1 MGARPPRR
9 PIALFLRP
17 EFVNPQAAPAFPA
30 PHRRAFLM
38 NQAEFERRAT
48 EILDSLFEQI
58 EDQLGDWLD
67 VEMTGGI
74 LQIELPDGGTY
85 IVNKHAPNREIWLSS
100 PKSGAWHFGSD
111 DGDAWR
117 STRGAED
124 LIVLLAGELAAA
136 SGRAISL
143 NL

>member
-1 MGARPPRR
+1 
-9 PIALFLRP
+9 
-17 EFVNPQAAPAFPA
+17 
-30 PHRRAFLM
+30 M
-38 NQAEFERRAT
+38 NQVEFERRAAEVLET
-48 EILDSLFEQI
+48 LFDQI

-124 LIVLLAGELAAA
+124 LIALLAGELAAA

-143 NL
+143 DL

>member
-1 MGARPPRR
+1 
-9 PIALFLRP
+9 
-17 EFVNPQAAPAFPA
+17 
-30 PHRRAFLM
+30 M
-38 NQAEFERRAT
+38 NQVEFERRAAEVLET
-48 EILDSLFEQI
+48 LFDQV

-85 IVNKHAPNREIWLSS
+85 IVNKHGPNREIWLSS
-100 PKSGAWHFGSD
+100 PKSGAWHFAPVEGGA

-117 STRGAED
+117 STRGPED
-124 LIVLLAGELAAA
+124 LIALLAGELAAA

-143 NL
+143 DL

>member
-1 MGARPPRR
+1 
-9 PIALFLRP
+9 
-17 EFVNPQAAPAFPA
+17 
-30 PHRRAFLM
+30 M
-38 NQAEFERRAT
+38 NQAEFERRAA
-48 EILDSLFEQI
+48 EVLDTLFEQI

-85 IVNKHAPNREIWLSS
+85 VVNKHGPNREIWLSS

-111 DGDAWR
+111 DGAAWR

-124 LIVLLAGELAAA
+124 LIALLAGELAAA
-136 SGRAISL
+136 SGRAVRL
-143 NL
+143 DL